1 MDLKTSDMVVPI
13 DWEQTP
19 FQSKSNDRTDA
30 LVVQAKDVKMSDVV
44 VLIDRDQNITH
55 LQTHPKC
62 RSRTSFAQE
71 VKLKVS
77 DVVVLIDR
85 EQGGESRLA
94 SDNLRLHAAFTLSY
108 ILEVRCG

>member
-30 LVVQAKDVKMSDVV
+30 LVVQAKDVKMSDG
-44 VLIDRDQNITH
+44 DRDQNITH